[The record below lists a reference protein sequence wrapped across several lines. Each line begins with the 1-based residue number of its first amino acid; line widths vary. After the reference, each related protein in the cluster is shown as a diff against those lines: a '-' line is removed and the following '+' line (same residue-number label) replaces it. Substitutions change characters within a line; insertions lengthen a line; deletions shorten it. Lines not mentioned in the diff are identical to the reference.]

1 MSRAH
6 REYFNRLAPEW
17 NNQIEDDPLFIDHLI
32 NFGVKRGEMVLDI
45 GCGTGRM
52 SKYIAGIVGE
62 EGLVVAED
70 ISERMLEEGKK
81 EIGNSQ
87 ILWLCDDVSMLSL
100 KENTFDKIICFSSF
114 PHFLN
119 KLAALKEMRRV
130 LVPSGRLLI
139 LHTSS
144 SEELNR
150 FHSSLD
156 GIVKHDRL
164 PDKKTMMLLFKQ
176 SGLVPIRIEE
186 SENLYWAEGEKI

>member
-17 NNQIEDDPLFIDHLI
+17 NNQIEDDPLLIDHLI
-32 NFGVKRGEMVLDI
+32 NFVVKRGEMVLDI

>member
-17 NNQIEDDPLFIDHLI
+17 NNQIEDDPLLIDHLI